1 MNIFDILLNVK
12 RPKIESIHSTIP
24 EEVKQEILN
33 WLGDI
38 AENLDGIAR
47 VLENNGRF

>member
-1 MNIFDILLNVK
+1 MNDIELRISQKEV
-12 RPKIESIHSTIP
+12 R
-24 EEVKQEILN
+24 VKQEILN

-38 AENLDGIAR
+38 AENLDRIAR